1 MLVEHEQQ
9 PHGESVVPAS
19 PNSVGRSD
27 RLSEALSELGDGAY
41 RYISNGTHF
50 LERASPPSAIAP
62 AVLTQSATIP
72 VFSTD
77 PPRANAVAEL
87 LLKPP

>member
-62 AVLTQSATIP
+62 AVVTQSATIP

-77 PPRANAVAEL
+77 PPRANAVSEP
-87 LLKPP
+87 LLKFP

>member
-9 PHGESVVPAS
+9 PHGESVELAS
-19 PNSVGRSD
+19 PSLMGGSD
-27 RLSEALSELGDGAY
+27 HLSEALIKLGDRAY
-41 RYISNGTHF
+41 RHISNGTHF

-62 AVLTQSATIP
+62 AVVTQSATIP

>member
-9 PHGESVVPAS
+9 PHGESVELAS
-19 PNSVGRSD
+19 PNSMGGSD
-27 RLSEALSELGDGAY
+27 HPSEALIELGDGAY
-41 RYISNGTHF
+41 RHISNGTHF
-50 LERASPPSAIAP
+50 LERASPPSEIAP
-62 AVLTQSATIP
+62 AVVTQSATIP

-77 PPRANAVAEL
+77 PPRANAGFEP

>member
-9 PHGESVVPAS
+9 PHGESVEPAGPS
-19 PNSVGRSD
+19 SVGGSD
-27 RLSEALSELGDGAY
+27 HPFEALTELGPGAY
-41 RYISNGTHF
+41 RHISNGTHF

-62 AVLTQSATIP
+62 AVLTQSAISP

-77 PPRANAVAEL
+77 PPRVNADSEP
-87 LLKPP
+87 LLKFP